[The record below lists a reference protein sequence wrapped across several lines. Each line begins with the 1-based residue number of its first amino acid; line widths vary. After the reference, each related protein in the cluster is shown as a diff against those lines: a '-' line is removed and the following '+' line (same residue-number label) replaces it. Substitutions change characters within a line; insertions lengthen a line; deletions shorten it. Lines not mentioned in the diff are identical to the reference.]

1 MNLGPDAPALRA
13 LYFAPRRRLMFRLGT
28 YGALIRTMAV
38 GHLVKAF
45 YGHSQLVAQTHAR
58 LARTR
63 QTLRDLIWHG
73 FESAEGEAAVA
84 RLLQAHR
91 HVVAAPEDYAYVL
104 SVFVLEPLRW
114 NDAAG
119 GPPLSAGELALL
131 LGFWDRV
138 GRAMAIP
145 ALPRTL
151 ADWQAFQAQYERR
164 RWRYTDEGR
173 RLASMCLDEVV
184 TLSLP
189 WGTRSLFR
197 QLMRVTMDPALREL
211 LKLPAPA
218 GLPAAAMRSG
228 LRVVLRRHGA
238 G

>member
-1 MNLGPDAPALRA
+1 MNLGVDPPPLRA
-13 LYFAPRRRLMFRLGT
+13 LYFAPRRRMMFRIGT
-28 YGALIRTMAV
+28 YLALIRTMAV
-38 GHLVKAF
+38 GDLVKAF

-73 FESAEGEAAVA
+73 FESPEGEAALA
-84 RLLQAHR
+84 RLRQAHR

-114 NDAAG
+114 NDAVG
-119 GPPLSAGELALL
+119 GPALSADELSLL
-131 LGFWDRV
+131 LGFWRRV
-138 GRAMAIP
+138 GEAMAIP
-145 ALPRTL
+145 HIPDTL
-151 ADWQAFQAQYERR
+151 AAWRAFQASYERE

-173 RLASMCLDEVV
+173 RLASMCLNEVV

-197 QLMRVTMDPALREL
+197 QLMRVTMDPSLREL
-211 LKLPAPA
+211 LKLSAP
-218 GLPAAAMRSG
+218 SG
-228 LRVVLRRHGA
+228 LASGALLSWLRVAVR
-238 G
+238 